1 MKVVIYTR
9 PEPTAHPEAGIL
21 KPGENEIADDKLAD
35 RLIAAGRYTG
45 DFIARDSADPGPSQE
60 AAAEKPWD
68 GNSVESKT
76 RRRGPGAAKMEERE

>member
-9 PEPTAHPEAGIL
+9 SEPTAHPEAGIL

-45 DFIARDSADPGPSQE
+45 DFIARDTADSGPSEE
-60 AAAEKPWD
+60 ATTEKPRRTART
-68 GNSVESKT
+68 VAKT
-76 RRRGPGAAKMEERE
+76 EERE